1 MAASW
6 SSRRSA
12 GAVVKVSIGSLRDS
26 HPSRNRKFADSPLE
40 ETVRSELVSEMGCR
54 VRQKINEDSSVFM
67 DDNGSLRVGFR
78 ARIRRKR
85 VLIAPQPVLLLL
97 S

>member
-1 MAASW
+1 MPDA
-6 SSRRSA
+6 
-12 GAVVKVSIGSLRDS
+12 
-26 HPSRNRKFADSPLE
+26 P
-40 ETVRSELVSEMGCR
+40 
-54 VRQKINEDSSVFM
+54 KINEDSSVFM